1 MQRRIRD
8 FRTQEELTEY
18 VNSIAWSESEDDEDF
33 SSDDEQ
39 CYPDFNFN
47 AAIRKKSV
55 KDRVEESNL
64 HNETMEQSN
73 TLNIIEP
80 NDTVDVNNFSSQN
93 QNIAEISELNQDV
106 VEDPVIVGD
115 RSRWQEY
122 ATMFEGISIEKD
134 STVFKRPL
142 WRKRHMQHYSN
153 IIKFRGNDALS
164 PEILALKSPLD
175 FFSFFI
181 SDDIISNIVEQSNL
195 YAVQKDIAKP
205 LNTTPD
211 EIKRFMGVNY
221 YMSVF
226 KYPSV
231 RSYWSD
237 YGFKPIMDCMT
248 RNRHEKIRQFL
259 HLNNNETMPR
269 RQHFQDAA
277 DQQPSTS
284 SGVARRSYGSIPQCD
299 SGYDRLYKIRPVI
312 TALNRNFKK
321 VPMRARLC
329 VDEQICATKIKH
341 YLKQYMPDKPHP
353 WGDKLFLLCDDSG
366 FCYSFEI
373 YSGDDDHR
381 EENEPN
387 LGASANVVVRLA
399 RSVPRFVNH
408 VIFFDN
414 YYTSVPLMVYLR
426 TQGIYSIGTVR
437 RPRLPLCKLS
447 QKFANRGDSEEYVGT
462 FHGIDVT
469 TVAWN
474 DNKVV
479 TMASTMAGV
488 KPYISSDGQTP
499 KDTPTIE
506 RYNKKKKEMES
517 IQCPNI
523 VHEYNKYMGGVDL
536 LDSSLGRSH
545 IRIKSRKWTSRLFY
559 HMCDIAIINAWILYK
574 RHHVETNNV
583 EPQKVLHEFVS
594 EVAHCLTKSGTE
606 IRMGKGR
613 RSNLESE
620 IIVKRPRPMCAAL
633 PPRDIRLDNIGHFPE
648 FIKEG
653 KPRFVI
659 CDVREPG
666 GSSKNQPGI
675 FDITQDI
682 KG

>member
-1 MQRRIRD
+1 
-8 FRTQEELTEY
+8 
-18 VNSIAWSESEDDEDF
+18 
-33 SSDDEQ
+33 
-39 CYPDFNFN
+39 
-47 AAIRKKSV
+47 
-55 KDRVEESNL
+55 
-64 HNETMEQSN
+64 
-73 TLNIIEP
+73 
-80 NDTVDVNNFSSQN
+80 
-93 QNIAEISELNQDV
+93 
-106 VEDPVIVGD
+106 
-115 RSRWQEY
+115 
-122 ATMFEGISIEKD
+122 
-134 STVFKRPL
+134 
-142 WRKRHMQHYSN
+142 
-153 IIKFRGNDALS
+153 
-164 PEILALKSPLD
+164 
-175 FFSFFI
+175 
-181 SDDIISNIVEQSNL
+181 
-195 YAVQKDIAKP
+195 
-205 LNTTPD
+205 
-211 EIKRFMGVNY
+211 MGVNY

-237 YGFKPIMDCMT
+237 YGFKPIMDSNIFKT
-248 RNRHEKIRQFL
+248 QLINSHRRHREL
-259 HLNNNETMPR
+259 PVEAM
-269 RQHFQDAA
+269 
-277 DQQPSTS
+277 
-284 SGVARRSYGSIPQCD
+284 D
-299 SGYDRLYKIRPVI
+299 SAYDRLYKIRPVI

-341 YLKQYMPDKPHP
+341 IYLKQYMHDKPHP

-447 QKFANRGDSEEYVGT
+447 QKFANRSDSEGYVGT

-488 KPYISSDGQTP
+488 KPYISTDSQTP

-545 IRIKSRKWTSRLFY
+545 IRIKSRKWTSRLIY

-653 KPRFVI
+653 KPR
-659 CDVREPG
+659 CKNPKCTSLTKVRCQ
-666 GSSKNQPGI
+666 KCGI
-675 FDITQDI
+675 NLCFSAENNCFYEFHQN
-682 KG
+682 

>member
-1 MQRRIRD
+1 MRKESPECQ
-8 FRTQEELTEY
+8 
-18 VNSIAWSESEDDEDF
+18 SEDYESANDIDDLEYF
-33 SSDDEQ
+33 SGDNETGAAG
-39 CYPDFNFN
+39 PGRPKILRTGKRGRPRKVFNVLDVM
-47 AAIRKKSV
+47 V
-55 KDRVEESNL
+55 KDYGGILVPQTVSEAMNSCESKHWYDAMNKEYNSLILAIAVEMKMYL
-64 HNETMEQSN
+64 HQMD
-73 TLNIIEP
+73 TL
-80 NDTVDVNNFSSQN
+80 
-93 QNIAEISELNQDV
+93 
-106 VEDPVIVGD
+106 
-115 RSRWQEY
+115 
-122 ATMFEGISIEKD
+122 M
-134 STVFKRPL
+134 
-142 WRKRHMQHYSN
+142 RKRHMQQYSN
-153 IIKFRGNDALS
+153 IITFRGNDALS
-164 PEILALKSPLD
+164 QEILALKSPLD
-175 FFSFFI
+175 IFSFFI
-181 SDDIISNIVEQSNL
+181 SDDIILNIVEQCNL

-221 YMSVF
+221 YMSAF

-312 TALNRNFKK
+312 TALNRNIKK

-353 WGDKLFLLCDDSG
+353 WGD
-366 FCYSFEI
+366 
-373 YSGDDDHR
+373 
-381 EENEPN
+381 
-387 LGASANVVVRLA
+387 
-399 RSVPRFVNH
+399 
-408 VIFFDN
+408 
-414 YYTSVPLMVYLR
+414 R
-426 TQGIYSIGTVR
+426 THGIYSIGTVR

-447 QKFANRGDSEEYVGT
+447 QKFANRGDSEEYVGI

-479 TMASTMAGV
+479 TMASTMAGL
-488 KPYISSDGQTP
+488 KPFISSDGQTP

-506 RYNKKKKEMES
+506 RYNKKKKES

-559 HMCDIAIINAWILYK
+559 HMCDIAIINVWILYK

-606 IRMGKGR
+606 IRMGNGR
-613 RSNLESE
+613 RSNVESE
-620 IIVKRPRPMCAAL
+620 IIVKRPRSMCAAL
-633 PPRDIRLDNIGHFPE
+633 PPLDIRLDNIGYFPE

-653 KPRFVI
+653 KPR
-659 CDVREPG
+659 CDFIQSILQVE
-666 GSSKNQPGI
+666 SI
-675 FDITQDI
+675 
-682 KG
+682 